1 MSSVYIENGK
11 RIEELLEISLISSD
25 DTYFPLSSNAMT
37 RKISI
42 TNLRNA
48 FSADTATTNLN
59 NLFYTA
65 EKMNLLLGNLRE
77 EISRNSTAIDNLSKR
92 IDGIT
97 NNFGSELS
105 AFKRETANNFADVR
119 ESIRV
124 LRRDMEAADAQIR
137 RDFEAAD
144 AALDA
149 RLRVVE
155 AKLANITGILVGTSV
170 PGTLP
175 SGTIYIQYF

>member
-25 DTYFPLSSNAMT
+25 DTYFPLSSHAMT

-42 TNLRNA
+42 TNLRNS
-48 FSADTATTNLN
+48 FSADRATTNLN

-65 EKMNLLLGNLRE
+65 EKMNNLLDNIRQ
-77 EISRNSTAIDNLSKR
+77 EISRNTLGIDNLGKRIDNLS
-92 IDGIT
+92 

-105 AFKRETANNFADVR
+105 EFKRDTANNFAEVR
-119 ESIRV
+119 ELIRV
-124 LRRDMEAADAQIR
+124 LRRDMET
-137 RDFEAAD
+137 AD

-149 RLRVVE
+149 RLQVVE
-155 AKLANITGILVGTSV
+155 AKLINITGIRVGTSV
-170 PGTLP
+170 PGSLP